1 MKDFK
6 LFGDNSKPFKTLSEK
21 EIEDLLAENT
31 KEAKDKLFEGSLGLV
46 SFVLNKYFFRKSEE
60 EKEELFQVGSLA
72 LWKTILNFDSKYNT
86 KFSTYVVPTILGEI
100 KRYLRDDHLIKRSR
114 QEVDNNI
121 KIKNLIEEY
130 KKSHSGG
137 DLDSKTISKLLLMP
151 VEEVENIMQ
160 VHNNLISID
169 EEVNFTSKND
179 QVPLSYFIE
188 DGNNDF
194 KYNETINIIK
204 QELEKLDERNKKI
217 ICLYFGLNC
226 NKKKQREI
234 ANEVGVSQ
242 AQIYRIIANFKDNLA
257 KELGYDPRTNTIKSK
272 KKNVKKKLGS
282 IYEELNIYDKQKID
296 KYLDKLE
303 EEKKNLILMYFD
315 NKLSSKASNTAK
327 AKARAAYKE
336 LVYNLALDY
345 VREGEINMNKENN
358 EEIKTKGI
366 YKRFNEFTAI
376 DINEAF
382 SALPE
387 KYQSIV
393 LKYYGKNLDSDPK
406 RGLLT
411 TEEQIIL
418 NKAIMFLNRRL
429 TNKTNFYTRFAGTAQ
444 EEIDKI
450 LHDSFNEKEINILKK
465 FHNGDLSR
473 PRLNGSLTNEETKQ
487 YKAIIRKLDNYFKQ
501 MQEIKPRLKTI
512 KKSES
517 ETERIKPAMV
527 VKEDKTDAFLSV
539 HTDSEEEKELT
550 TKAEIIKQ
558 QIQVEEAVV
567 QVEKSTQEAEA
578 PVEIPVEETKEE
590 IFEEPVV
597 KELLPVKEVVQET
610 TVTKISNE
618 DYTDIL
624 QYLNNP
630 MFRKMTKNLPEKEF
644 VIISL
649 LFGCANGKYF
659 SVDSISKF
667 LDIKE
672 IDILNTAK
680 KALIEYKEEVS
691 KMLDSAIELFDNKNY
706 VREKK
711 PEENN

>member
-1 MKDFK
+1 MFDIIDKCDEIRKGFNNHMVLKGKIAYLLGSPQEALKIFNKCVEQDKVNNVMYSIIEIGFFFHK
-6 LFGDNSKPFKTLSEK
+6 LGSREYAYKYYRETPMFEK
-21 EIEDLLAENT
+21 WEN
-31 KEAKDKLFEGSLGLV
+31 L
-46 SFVLNKYFFRKSEE
+46 SEE
-60 EKEELFQVGSLA
+60 EIENHYKQHNTNKNNEMMHSIFNKDFSISELSEYIKDQ
-72 LWKTILNFDSKYNT
+72 K
-86 KFSTYVVPTILGEI
+86 PTSVKQLYDI
-100 KRYLRDDHLIKRSR
+100 Y
-114 QEVDNNI
+114 
-121 KIKNLIEEY
+121 
-130 KKSHSGG
+130 
-137 DLDSKTISKLLLMP
+137 
-151 VEEVENIMQ
+151 Q
-160 VHNNLISID
+160 VHYPNIGMMIID
-169 EEVNFTSKND
+169 NGKIVQEDYITIHTLPFTKKIMMCYPD
-179 QVPLSYFIE
+179 
-188 DGNNDF
+188 
-194 KYNETINIIK
+194 TR
-204 QELEKLDERNKKI
+204 LEKDMINPPIEIGNLNK
-217 ICLYFGLNC
+217 
-226 NKKKQREI
+226 E
-234 ANEVGVSQ
+234 
-242 AQIYRIIANFKDNLA
+242 D
-257 KELGYDPRTNTIKSK
+257 D
-272 KKNVKKKLGS
+272 
-282 IYEELNIYDKQKID
+282 
-296 KYLDKLE
+296 
-303 EEKKNLILMYFD
+303 
-315 NKLSSKASNTAK
+315 
-327 AKARAAYKE
+327 
-336 LVYNLALDY
+336 
-345 VREGEINMNKENN
+345 NMNKENN
-358 EEIKTKGI
+358 ENIKAKGI

-393 LKYYGKNLDSDPK
+393 LKYYGENLDSDPK

-411 TEEQIIL
+411 KEEQIIL

-429 TNKTNFYTRFAGTAQ
+429 TSKNNFYTRFAGAAQ

-473 PRLNGSLTNEETKQ
+473 PRLNGSLTKEETKQ

-501 MQEIKPRLKTI
+501 MQEIKPRLKTV

-590 IFEEPVV
+590 IFEEPVA

-610 TVTKISNE
+610 TVTKISND

-630 MFRKMTKNLPEKEF
+630 MFRKMTKNLPENEF
-644 VIISL
+644 VILSL
-649 LFGCANGKYF
+649 LFGYVNGKYF
-659 SVDSISKF
+659 SVDSISEF
-667 LDIKE
+667 LDIEE
-672 IDILNTAK
+672 IDILNMAK

-691 KMLDSAIELFDNKNY
+691 KMLDSAIQLFDNKNY

>member
-1 MKDFK
+1 MWNNNISIEFFEDLDLPKKLKAKEIQELFIEYKNGSQEARNKIISHNIRLVLYVLQRYNNLEKIKDQ
-6 LFGDNSKPFKTLSEK
+6 LFEDGVLGLIKAVDTYDIDKKINFATYAIKCINNEILMFLRKNKNQQAISLNEIMYTKNEGADEITLEEMLFDDSNLEEELENKELYKTINILVDNLPEREK
-21 EIEDLLAENT
+21 EICKLHFGFYGKVYTQIEIAE
-31 KEAKDKLFEGSLGLV
+31 KLNLSQSYISRLIPKILSHLEYE
-46 SFVLNKYFFRKSEE
+46 LNNSGVYKS
-60 EKEELFQVGSLA
+60 
-72 LWKTILNFDSKYNT
+72 
-86 KFSTYVVPTILGEI
+86 
-100 KRYLRDDHLIKRSR
+100 
-114 QEVDNNI
+114 NI
-121 KIKNLIEEY
+121 
-130 KKSHSGG
+130 H
-137 DLDSKTISKLLLMP
+137 DISKKLSTKQK
-151 VEEVENIMQ
+151 NYD
-160 VHNNLISID
+160 NSI
-169 EEVNFTSKND
+169 
-179 QVPLSYFIE
+179 
-188 DGNNDF
+188 
-194 KYNETINIIK
+194 IIK
-204 QELEKLDERNKKI
+204 KPKSIYEFFPEHSKEKINAVIKSLSDKDKKI
-217 ICLYFGLNC
+217 IELRYGKDLENPIFFSLNKTE
-226 NKKKQREI
+226 NGRFYNNILLKIRNRLKKEDK
-234 ANEVGVSQ
+234 
-242 AQIYRIIANFKDNLA
+242 
-257 KELGYDPRTNTIKSK
+257 
-272 KKNVKKKLGS
+272 
-282 IYEELNIYDKQKID
+282 YDKII
-296 KYLDKLE
+296 
-303 EEKKNLILMYFD
+303 KNIP
-315 NKLSSKASNTAK
+315 
-327 AKARAAYKE
+327 
-336 LVYNLALDY
+336 
-345 VREGEINMNKENN
+345 EGDTNMNKENN
-358 EEIKTKGI
+358 ENIKTKGI

-411 TEEQIIL
+411 KEEQIIL

-429 TNKTNFYTRFAGTAQ
+429 TNKTNFYTRFAGTTQ

-473 PRLNGSLTNEETKQ
+473 PRLNRSLTKEETKQ

-501 MQEIKPRLKTI
+501 MQEIKPRLKTV

-539 HTDSEEEKELT
+539 HNDSEEEKELT

-567 QVEKSTQEAEA
+567 QVEKNTQEAKA

-590 IFEEPVV
+590 IFEEPVA

-610 TVTKISNE
+610 TVTKISND

-649 LFGCANGKYF
+649 LFGYVNGKYF
-659 SVDSISKF
+659 SVDSISEF
-667 LDIKE
+667 LDIEE
-672 IDILNTAK
+672 IDILNMAK

-691 KMLDSAIELFDNKNY
+691 KMLDSAIQLFDNKNY